1 MDARTNVH
9 KSKITKVCQR
19 APPSRVATTA
29 EHWYPMAAVA
39 SRPFDPSSRHVGRIV
54 DPMVREDG
62 ESEPELSLE
71 SGSVRVPPPADDAR
85 TNPSAEPAPAEAP
98 ATTSALDD
106 AVPQPVPPVATGPEL
121 RGTTMRERLLER
133 AAAAPR
139 NVTPR
144 GPAPAA
150 RDDLDHIGRHAT
162 ESASL
167 AEPPPRAPGSPLVP
181 ARSSLSPTVFALFG
195 SLMGMAV
202 IASVTAVAMHIAPH
216 RDAPVQ
222 VASHTPAPQVA
233 PAAPAPPARP
243 KPKKRERQ
251 RLPGPFRI
259 SEKADDP
266 GLRLIQGKV
275 GTEAFLKAMEAA
287 GVPLRETYRV
297 VTAFQ
302 GIRSFDR
309 CNKSDRFLVLLDRQ
323 TQRLRGFE
331 YLVTAEEVYQA
342 REGANGLLE
351 ASKLDLKVERGQI
364 AGALVYDGKSFDD
377 SAEQAGFERGLGRAV
392 QKALDGHSSL
402 DELERGDVVRL
413 IAQEVTVL
421 GEFARYAGVEA
432 LEVKR
437 AKGDSMRIFY
447 FDAPGERGYYDAK
460 GRSPHSG
467 GWRNPIPGAPIT
479 SRFNLKRLHPILK
492 KTVPHLGTDFGAPTG
507 APVGASAPGT
517 VIFIGYSGPAGNLV
531 KLEHP
536 GGIETGYAHLSRF
549 AEGLKVGDKVK
560 RLQLIG
566 YVGSTGRSTGPHLHF
581 SASKKGEF
589 FDAEKLDLDGMR
601 TLGGGARVAFEAVM
615 AKYNPLLDA
624 IALPD
629 PLPEETPLIEPS
641 EAARAASPTPSG
653 AAPAPTLKHPLELD
667 DEEATTPPPPP
678 LPAPPASG
686 SPKRAGSSIYLTDE
700 ELLKLQG
707 HTDDGEVK

>member
-1 MDARTNVH
+1 M
-9 KSKITKVCQR
+9 
-19 APPSRVATTA
+19 
-29 EHWYPMAAVA
+29 
-39 SRPFDPSSRHVGRIV
+39 GRIV

-71 SGSVRVPPPADDAR
+71 SGSVRVPPPAEDALTENAR
-85 TNPSAEPAPAEAP
+85 IEPAPAASAPDTDAAEPARPVAP
-98 ATTSALDD
+98 A
-106 AVPQPVPPVATGPEL
+106 PEA
-121 RGTTMRERLLER
+121 RGTSMRERLLER
-133 AAAAPR
+133 AAAAAER

-144 GPAPAA
+144 EAPLAS
-150 RDDLDHIGRHAT
+150 DDLDHIGRRT
-162 ESASL
+162 NDPTPL
-167 AEPPPRAPGSPLVP
+167 ADAPPRAPGSPLLP
-181 ARSSLSPTVFALFG
+181 ARSALSPTVVALFG

-216 RDAPVQ
+216 RDAPVE
-222 VASHTPAPQVA
+222 VASSAPPAQVA
-233 PAAPAPPARP
+233 PAAPTAPPRP

-266 GLRLIQGKV
+266 GLRLIEGKV
-275 GTEAFLKAMEAA
+275 GTEAFLKAMESA

-309 CNKSDRFLVLLDRQ
+309 CQKTDRFLVLLDRQ
-323 TQRLRGFE
+323 TKRLRGFE

-364 AGALVYDGKSFDD
+364 AGALVYDGKNFDD

-421 GEFARYAGVEA
+421 GEFSRYAGVEA

-437 AKGDSMRIFY
+437 AKGDSMRVYY
-447 FDAPGERGYYDAK
+447 FDAPGERGYYDVK
-460 GRSPHSG
+460 GRSPHAG

-492 KTVPHLGTDFGAPTG
+492 KIHPHLGTDIGAPTG
-507 APVGASAPGT
+507 TPVGSSAPGT
-517 VIFIGYSGPAGNLV
+517 VTYIGYAGPAGNLV
-531 KLEHP
+531 KVEHS

-560 RLQLIG
+560 RLQLVG

-601 TLGGGARVAFEAVM
+601 TLGGGPRIAFDAVM

-624 IALPD
+624 IALPE
-629 PLPEETPLIEPS
+629 PLPEQAPPVEPT
-641 EAARAASPTPSG
+641 EAAKPAAASATGPP
-653 AAPAPTLKHPLELD
+653 ALAPPHELD
-667 DEEATTPPPPP
+667 EEEATTPPPAP
-678 LPAPPASG
+678 LAAPPSSG
-686 SPKRAGSSIYLTDE
+686 APKRAGSSIYLTDE

-707 HTDDGEVK
+707 NTDDGEVNK

>member
-1 MDARTNVH
+1 
-9 KSKITKVCQR
+9 
-19 APPSRVATTA
+19 
-29 EHWYPMAAVA
+29 MAAVA

-71 SGSVRVPPPADDAR
+71 SGSVRLPPPENVTHSDAEADAARADAAPAEPAAGARAADQNAGDPGAPTSSSAVAPGPPPAA
-85 TNPSAEPAPAEAP
+85 
-98 ATTSALDD
+98 
-106 AVPQPVPPVATGPEL
+106 GPEP
-121 RGTTMRERLLER
+121 RGATMRERLLQR
-133 AAAAPR
+133 AAAAAAPR
-139 NVTPR
+139 SITPR
-144 GPAPAA
+144 EAPTA
-150 RDDLDHIGRHAT
+150 RDDLDHIGHHTSEPTA
-162 ESASL
+162 L
-167 AEPPPRAPGSPLVP
+167 GEPPPRAPGAPLVP

-216 RDAPVQ
+216 RDAPVE
-222 VASHTPAPQVA
+222 VTNHTPPSQVA
-233 PAAPAPPARP
+233 PVPPPPPPTAE

-259 SEKADDP
+259 SERADEP
-266 GLRLIQGKV
+266 GMRLIEGKV

-287 GVPLRETYRV
+287 GVPLRESYRV

-309 CNKSDRFLVLLDRQ
+309 CNKSDRFLVLLDQ

-331 YLVTAEEVYQA
+331 YLVGAEEVYQA
-342 REGANGLLE
+342 REGGNGLLE
-351 ASKLDLKVERGQI
+351 ASKLDLKVERGPV

-432 LEVKR
+432 LEIKR
-437 AKGDSMRIFY
+437 AKGDSMRVFY

-467 GWRNPIPGAPIT
+467 GWRNPVPGAPIT

-492 KTVPHLGTDFGAPTG
+492 KVVPHLGTDFGAPTG
-507 APVGASAPGT
+507 TPVGASAPGT
-517 VIFIGYSGPAGNLV
+517 VTSIGYSGPAGNLV
-531 KLEHP
+531 KIEHP
-536 GGIETGYAHLSRF
+536 GGIVTGYAHLSRF

-581 SASKKGEF
+581 TASKKGEY

-601 TLGGGARVAFEAVM
+601 TLGGGARIAFDAVM

-624 IALPD
+624 I
-629 PLPEETPLIEPS
+629 PLPAPLLQEAPLVEPS
-641 EAARAASPTPSG
+641 EAARAATPNPSG
-653 AAPAPTLKHPLELD
+653 ARAPAPALAPPHELD
-667 DEEATTPPPPP
+667 EEEATAPPPPP

-686 SPKRAGSSIYLTDE
+686 APKRAGSSIYLTDE

-707 HTDDGEVK
+707 NTDDGEVMR

>member
-1 MDARTNVH
+1 
-9 KSKITKVCQR
+9 
-19 APPSRVATTA
+19 
-29 EHWYPMAAVA
+29 MAAVA

-71 SGSVRVPPPADDAR
+71 SGSVRVPPPENVAQSEAEAEPAR
-85 TNPSAEPAPAEAP
+85 PEPAPAEPAAGASTPDPSAP
-98 ATTSALDD
+98 AAD
-106 AVPQPVPPVATGPEL
+106 PPVAAAPEP
-121 RGTTMRERLLER
+121 RGATMRERLLQR
-133 AAAAPR
+133 AAAAAAPR
-139 NVTPR
+139 SSTSR
-144 GPAPAA
+144 EAPTA
-150 RDDLDHIGRHAT
+150 RDDLDHIGHHAS
-162 ESASL
+162 EPASFG
-167 AEPPPRAPGSPLVP
+167 EPPPRAPGAPLVP

-202 IASVTAVAMHIAPH
+202 IASVTAVAMHIAPQ
-216 RDAPVQ
+216 RDAPVET
-222 VASHTPAPQVA
+222 ASH
-233 PAAPAPPARP
+233 APPALVAPVAPTPPPRE

-259 SEKADDP
+259 SEKADEP
-266 GLRLIQGKV
+266 GLRLIEGKV

-287 GVPLRETYRV
+287 GVPLRESYRV

-309 CNKSDRFLVLLDRQ
+309 CNKSDRFLVLLDQ
-323 TQRLRGFE
+323 TKRLRGFE
-331 YLVTAEEVYQA
+331 YLVGAEEVYQA

-351 ASKLDLKVERGQI
+351 ASKLDLKVERGQV

-392 QKALDGHSSL
+392 QKALDGHLSL

-437 AKGDSMRIFY
+437 AKGDSMRVFY

-467 GWRNPIPGAPIT
+467 GWRNPVPGAPIT

-492 KTVPHLGTDFGAPTG
+492 KVVPHLGTDFGAPTG
-507 APVGASAPGT
+507 TPVGSSAPGT
-517 VIFIGYSGPAGNLV
+517 VISIGYSGPAGNLV
-531 KLEHP
+531 KIEHP
-536 GGIETGYAHLSRF
+536 GGITTGYAHLSRF

-581 SASKKGEF
+581 TASKKGEY

-601 TLGGGARVAFEAVM
+601 TLGGGPRIAFDAVM

-624 IALPD
+624 IALPE
-629 PLPEETPLIEPS
+629 PLPEESPLVEPS
-641 EAARAASPTPSG
+641 EAARAAPPNAS
-653 AAPAPTLKHPLELD
+653 AAPAPAAPHELD
-667 DEEATTPPPPP
+667 DEEATAPPPPP

-686 SPKRAGSSIYLTDE
+686 APKRAGSSIYLTDE

-707 HTDDGEVK
+707 NTDDGEVMR